1 MATTD
6 RQNRLLIAEDWRK
19 IYTAFQQADFK
30 SYDFETIRRTM
41 VAYLRENY
49 PDDFNDYIE
58 SSEYVALLDLIAYIS
73 QSLSFRVDLNAR
85 ENFLETAERR
95 NSVLRLARLINYNA
109 KRNTPATGLLKF
121 TSVATTENVVDSA
134 GTDLANVTVV
144 WNDGTNTNYREQFIN
159 ILNAANTSGQTFGKP
174 QESDTIGGI
183 KTEIYTS
190 NSNNTDLPIFA
201 FRRPISGIDRSFE
214 IVPATITDSENIY
227 EKTPIPG
234 GGFTYVYR
242 TDGAG
247 DTSNNTGFFALFKQG
262 GMANTEFDVVD
273 TTTNFVQS
281 INVNNIN
288 NSDVWLYSLDDFG
301 QLEKIWDKVPTT
313 VGNNAIYN
321 SLAKNKRDVYNV
333 VTKNNDA
340 IDLVFGDGNFS
351 NLPSG
356 RFRVYYR
363 VSDNAR
369 YSVQPGDMNGITFSL
384 GYTDK
389 NGGAQ
394 TLTVTASLQQSVYNA
409 TATESSDSIKEKA
422 PQAYYSQNRMI
433 TAEDYNVVPLSASQD
448 IIKVK
453 SVNRSA
459 SGISRAKEIVDPTGA
474 YSNVSVFADDGIL
487 YREETTPTFTFTFSN
502 QNEILST
509 INNSVE
515 AKLKDSTANQFFYLK
530 YGTKDLSTLTAS
542 WVSTTT
548 GTNTNTG
555 YFNASGPL
563 AIGEYATSNLKYA
576 KVGALVKFTS
586 PDTREFLNGKLVTAG
601 TDNAEDRAWVKIS
614 AVEGDGS
621 NQGEGNLES
630 GVGPVT
636 LNNIIPANAVASS
649 VFPVFTTTFTTALK
663 NDLIERISAYE
674 EFGLR
679 YNEETSEWSVITSAN
694 LSSENVFSL
703 VNAGDTT
710 ATNLDQSWY
719 FKFTN
724 DGNTYTVT
732 YRSLAYVFE
741 SEKQNKFHFDKSEK
755 MYDYTTGR
763 AVKDFITVLK
773 NNTIPAS
780 GLGIGYPINWQVVD
794 TVEES
799 DGYQDNRKVK
809 VGFFD
814 QDDDGVVDN
823 PDIFDIIVDPDTSP
837 TTKFV
842 FFEKYN
848 SYNNIERFRPYAA
861 TNFVV
866 SKNETDITL
875 PGSYTNGQLFY
886 FYDESEN
893 VIKKYDS
900 TTVTLT
906 TTTDYIARR
915 GRSAINFQYKHHA
928 GQDTR
933 IDPSV
938 SNIIDIFMLER
949 SYDDRFRTW
958 LRKGGTKP
966 TASTSD
972 QLRIS
977 YSGFLN
983 PLKGL
988 SDQIVYHPVKY
999 KILFGSK
1006 ADEEFQA
1013 TFKVVKNTG
1022 SNVTNAIIKT
1032 RVIQAINEFFALDN
1046 FDFGDTF
1053 YFTELAAYVHQ
1064 QLAPDLL
1071 TVVIVPNQ
1079 CGQGFGSLFQ
1089 ISGASDEI
1097 FISGATVDDVSIID
1111 ALGANQLE
1119 ASGTVVTSTTTTTSS
1134 GRSTSAVSSVTSSTS
1149 GTGYSSGSSSSGSS
1163 SSGSSSSGSSSSGS
1177 GSSGSGY

>member
-6 RQNRLLIAEDWRK
+6 RQNRLLVAEDWRK

-58 SSEYVALLDLIAYIS
+58 SSEYVALLDLIAYLA

-121 TSVATTENVVDSA
+121 DSVATTENVTDSS
-134 GTDLANVTVV
+134 GTNLANTTVV
-144 WNDGTNTNYREQFIN
+144 WNDGTNANYREQFIN
-159 ILNAANTSGQTFGKP
+159 ILNAANASGQTFGKP
-174 QESDTIGGI
+174 AESDTIGGI
-183 KTEIYTS
+183 KTDIYNS
-190 NSNNTDLPIFA
+190 SSNNTDLPIFT
-201 FRRPISGIDRSFE
+201 FRRAVSGVDRTFE
-214 IVPATITDSENIY
+214 IVPATIQDSESIY
-227 EKTPIPG
+227 ERTPLPG
-234 GGFTYVYR
+234 GGFSYVYR

-262 GMANTEFDVVD
+262 TIANTEFNIANPS
-273 TTTNFVQS
+273 TNFVQAL
-281 INVNNIN
+281 NVNNIN
-288 NSDVWLYSLDDFG
+288 NSDVWLYELDDFG
-301 QLEKIWDKVPTT
+301 QIESLWDKVPTT

-321 SLAKNKRDVYNV
+321 SLATDRRNIYNV

-340 IDLVFGDGNFS
+340 VDLVFGDGNFS
-351 NLPSG
+351 NIPSG
-356 RFRVYYR
+356 AFRVYYR
-363 VSDNAR
+363 QSDNAT
-369 YSVQPGDMNGITFSL
+369 YSVQPADMTGITFAL

-389 NGGAQ
+389 NGAPQ
-394 TLTVTASLQQSVYNA
+394 TLTVSASLQQSIYNA
-409 TATESSDSIKEKA
+409 AATESSDSIKQKA

-433 TAEDYNVVPLSASQD
+433 TAEDYNVVPLSASQE
-448 IIKVK
+448 IIKVR
-453 SVNRSA
+453 SVNRTA
-459 SGISRAKEIVDPTGA
+459 SGISRAKEIIDPTGA
-474 YSNVSVFADDGIL
+474 YSNVSVFAEDGVL
-487 YREETTPTFTFTFSN
+487 YREETEPAFTFTFN
-502 QNEILST
+502 NNNEILST

-515 AKLKDSTANQFFYLK
+515 SKLKEATARQFFYLK
-530 YGTKDLSTLTAS
+530 YGTKDLSSLSAS

-555 YFNASGPL
+555 YFNAGGPL
-563 AIGEYATSNLKYA
+563 AVGEFSTSNLKYA
-576 KVGALVKFTS
+576 KVGSLVKFTS

-601 TDNAEDRAWVKIS
+601 TDNAQDRAWVKIS

-621 NQGEGNLES
+621 NNGEGNLES
-630 GVGPVT
+630 GLGPIT
-636 LNNIIPANAVASS
+636 LNDIIPANAVLNA

-663 NDLIERISAYE
+663 DDLIDRINAYE

-679 YNEETSEWSVITSAN
+679 FNEETGAWSVITSAN
-694 LSSENVFSL
+694 LSASSVFSL
-703 VNAGDTT
+703 TNAGDTT
-710 ATNLDQSWY
+710 ATNLDQSWF

-732 YRSLAYVFE
+732 YRSLAYLFE
-741 SEKQNKFHFDKSEK
+741 SEGQNKFHYDKTEK
-755 MYDYTTGR
+755 IYDYTTGTS
-763 AVKDFITVLK
+763 VKDSIKVLK
-773 NNTIPAS
+773 NNTVPS
-780 GLGIGYPINWQVVD
+780 TGLGIGYPINWQIVD
-794 TVEES
+794 TVEEA
-799 DGYQDNRKVK
+799 DGYQDNRKVQ

-814 QDDDGVVDN
+814 GDDDGVVDN
-823 PDIFDIIVDPDTSP
+823 PDIFDIIVDPETSP
-837 TTKFV
+837 ATKFV
-842 FFEKYN
+842 FFEKYL
-848 SYNNIERFRPYAA
+848 SYNNIERFRPYAS

-866 SKNETDITL
+866 TQNETDITL
-875 PGSYTNGQLFY
+875 PGSYANGQLFY
-886 FYDESEN
+886 FYDSAEN

-900 TTVTLT
+900 STITLS
-906 TTTDYIARR
+906 TTTDYRARR
-915 GRSAINFQYKHHA
+915 GRSNINFQYKHHA

-938 SNIIDIFMLER
+938 SNIVDIYMLER
-949 SYDDRFRTW
+949 SYDARFRTW
-958 LRKGGTKP
+958 LKDGGTKP
-966 TASTSD
+966 SASTSD

-1006 ADEEFQA
+1006 ADSEFQA
-1013 TFKVVKNTG
+1013 TFKVVKNTAT
-1022 SNVTNAIIKT
+1022 NVTNAVIQT

-1071 TVVIVPNQ
+1071 SVVIVPNQ
-1079 CGQGFGSLFQ
+1079 SGQSFGSLFQ
-1089 ISGASDEI
+1089 VSGADDEI

-1111 ALGANQLE
+1111 AISANQLA
-1119 ASGTVVTSTTTTTSS
+1119 ASGTVVTSTTDTTSS
-1134 GRSTSAVSSVTSSTS
+1134 TRSTSAVSSVTSSS
-1149 GTGYSSGSSSSGSS
+1149 AGSGSSSSS
-1163 SSGSSSSGSSSSGS
+1163 S